1 MKAMLRCNIEQRAQ
15 SWSAPM
21 LISLLTSFLKR
32 RPVFH
37 WQPAIEIRDGA
48 TAAALGIYSRD

>member
-1 MKAMLRCNIEQRAQ
+1 MIAMLRCNIEQRAQ
-15 SWSAPM
+15 TRSAPM

-32 RPVFH
+32 RPAFH
-37 WQPAIEIRDGA
+37 WQPAIQIRDGA